1 MHTGGHIHFRRA
13 LFASHKGWNFITA
26 DFGNHLTGKSTLTGN
41 TGEPSEIIMHIKN
54 HGLIIHTPIIIGKL
68 ET

>member
-26 DFGNHLTGKSTLTGN
+26 DFGNQLTGKSTLTGKV
-41 TGEPSEIIMHIKN
+41 GEPSEIIMHIKN
-54 HGLIIHTPIIIGKL
+54 HGLIIHTPFIIRKL

>member
-13 LFASHKGWNFITA
+13 LFASHKGGNFITA
-26 DFGNHLTGKSTLTGN
+26 DFGNPLTGKSTLTGN
-41 TGEPSEIIMHIKN
+41 AGEPSQIIMYTKSHSR
-54 HGLIIHTPIIIGKL
+54 IIHTPIIIGKL